1 MTQTLSPLDSLFFE
15 IILATLAIGLTHRH
29 CLGRPLPLGP
39 PPEPRPFQGTRQ
51 ARLAIAP
58 HRQRHGTSNELVLSS
73 RSTRHRRGS
82 RSRVSPAPGS
92 ASRPSTQSCG
102 SSRRSTRS
110 RQSSTGSACSAIAR
124 SSPAS
129 CRRARFPA
137 PARTSRSCRR
147 GPARWSQLHVRPVDF
162 ATRASHRSASLTD
175 EPSSNIRLQTR

>member
-1 MTQTLSPLDSLFFE
+1 MTQTFSPLDSLFFE
-15 IILATLAIGLTHRH
+15 IILATLAIGLAHRH

-39 PPEPRPFQGTRQ
+39 SPEPRPFQGTRQ
-51 ARLAIAP
+51 TRLAIAP

-82 RSRVSPAPGS
+82 RSRLSPAPGS
-92 ASRPSTQSCG
+92 AARRCRSQSCG
-102 SSRRSTRS
+102 STRRSTRS
-110 RQSSTGSACSAIAR
+110 RQSSTGSACRASAR

-147 GPARWSQLHVRPVDF
+147 GPARWSQLHVRPVDL
-162 ATRASHRSASLTD
+162 ATRASDLISY
-175 EPSSNIRLQTR
+175 